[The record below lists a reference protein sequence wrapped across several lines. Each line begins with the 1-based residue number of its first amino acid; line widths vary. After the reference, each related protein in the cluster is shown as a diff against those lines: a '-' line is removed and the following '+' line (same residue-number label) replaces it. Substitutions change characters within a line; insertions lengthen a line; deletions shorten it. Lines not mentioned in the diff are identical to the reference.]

1 MSTPHTDIPEKA
13 AAVAVE
19 PTTPGPL
26 PGIDSA
32 TNTRLDAIEVDLRG
46 GYVRTGEHIAEDPDE
61 YRDEQFVNVA
71 DLPSIIQ
78 AWASAA
84 LPIVLASRDS
94 ETADRLDQIA
104 RRLSDIAGPF
114 AASAHPFASDVHGA
128 IVSLRSVAAS
138 LRGEQ

>member
-1 MSTPHTDIPEKA
+1 VTVSTPPTDIPDEA
-13 AAVAVE
+13 WIDVVAAVGWDESNELWPVLQKAV
-19 PTTPGPL
+19 
-26 PGIDSA
+26 A
-32 TNTRLDAIEVDLRG
+32 
-46 GYVRTGEHIAEDPDE
+46 
-61 YRDEQFVNVA
+61 
-71 DLPSIIQ
+71 
-78 AWASAA
+78 AA

-94 ETADRLDQIA
+94 ETADRLDEIA